1 MPTGRLVGGAEQHDG
16 GAATRSMTAMA
27 AFAGAPQRIGVGVAR
42 DQSGIGT
49 SALFGA
55 TVGAGRGRGSGGD
68 NAADE

>member
-1 MPTGRLVGGAEQHDG
+1 
-16 GAATRSMTAMA
+16 MA
-27 AFAGAPQRIGVGVAR
+27 AFAGALQRIGAGVAR

-55 TVGAGRGRGSGGD
+55 TGTGDSAVGAGRGRGSGGD

>member
-1 MPTGRLVGGAEQHDG
+1 
-16 GAATRSMTAMA
+16 MA
-27 AFAGAPQRIGVGVAR
+27 AFAGALQRIGAGVAR

-55 TVGAGRGRGSGGD
+55 TGAGDSAVGAGRGRGSGGD